1 MDTATKGRS
10 KMRDISELNGEE
22 TEPLAEYHER
32 IKVDIASFMLKRM
45 VGNVTSIKE
54 RAEFMNACV
63 AAAAT
68 LAAGQSVY
76 LAHQIKHRDKRKAI
90 IDTGRDT
97 AVNMVK
103 EAYNEYVAAALKESR
118 EQDEQYK

>member
-1 MDTATKGRS
+1 
-10 KMRDISELNGEE
+10 MRDISELNGEE
-22 TEPLAEYHER
+22 TEPLSEYHER

-68 LAAGQSVY
+68 LAAGQSVF
-76 LAHQIKHRDKRKAI
+76 LAHQVLKQPDKRKTI

-103 EAYNEYVAAALKESR
+103 EAYDEYVAAALKDSR
-118 EQDEQYK
+118 EQYE